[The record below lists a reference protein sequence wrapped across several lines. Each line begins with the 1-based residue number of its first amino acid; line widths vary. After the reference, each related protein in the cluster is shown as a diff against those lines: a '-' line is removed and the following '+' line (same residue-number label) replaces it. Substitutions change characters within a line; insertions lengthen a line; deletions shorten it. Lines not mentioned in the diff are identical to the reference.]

1 MTSLS
6 DGVDDTSSV
15 PDKTTTTVAMDFG
28 RVTVD
33 DSLVLYLFGTPG
45 QSRFWFMW
53 DELAR
58 GAVGAVVLV
67 DLRRIDDSFAA
78 IDYFE
83 NRGLPFVVALNSFPG
98 TDGVDVDVVRDALA
112 LAPGC
117 PWSGW
122 TRARR
127 TPPPHPHRARG
138 ARLEPRGGP
147 EGARLLRAS
156 GRPDRVPQRVDALD
170 QQVVADDQRRQ
181 QPQDVAVGPA
191 GQRDQTGL
199 VGCGGHRL
207 GRRRRPAR
215 RLGATNSS
223 ASIAP
228 RPRTSPIRGSR
239 RLAARKPQHPG
250 SPIAAARSTR
260 PSDSMVAMAPAP
272 RRRPPGCRRRC
283 RRARRR
289 ARRP

>member
-1 MTSLS
+1 MDSELGDRRVSAGGTATREARDLLPLKILIAGGFGVGKTTLVAALSEVPPLSTEQQMTSLS
-6 DGVDDTSSV
+6 DGVDDTSIV

-112 LAPGC
+112 VPARC
-117 PWSGW
+117 PIRS
-122 TRARR
+122 
-127 TPPPHPHRARG
+127 
-138 ARLEPRGGP
+138 
-147 EGARLLRAS
+147 
-156 GRPDRVPQRVDALD
+156 VDAR
-170 QQVVADDQRRQ
+170 DDASCT
-181 QPQDVAVGPA
+181 DVLI
-191 GQRDQTGL
+191 TL
-199 VGCGGHRL
+199 VEHAL
-207 GRRRRPAR
+207 
-215 RLGATNSS
+215 
-223 ASIAP
+223 
-228 RPRTSPIRGSR
+228 
-239 RLAARKPQHPG
+239 
-250 SPIAAARSTR
+250 ARS
-260 PSDSMVAMAPAP
+260 V
-272 RRRPPGCRRRC
+272 
-283 RRARRR
+283 
-289 ARRP
+289 